1 MLSLKPL
8 CSCLVAAH
16 RFLGGA
22 PTFVPLG
29 WLGTVAAVL
38 LAVSGTPGPVRWP
51 GTLPF
56 LHPQVRLAHQAPL
69 SWWLIRL
76 LGDGGHCRY
85 DISGVFPNS

>member
-1 MLSLKPL
+1 MLRLM
-8 CSCLVAAH
+8 AAH

-22 PTFVPLG
+22 PTFVRLG
-29 WLGTVAAVL
+29 RLGTVAAVL

-51 GTLPF
+51 GTLIF
-56 LHPQVRLAHQAPL
+56 LLPQVRLAHQASL
-69 SWWLIRL
+69 LGRLIRL